1 MHKKRLIAAVVG
13 GMLAAPAAFAQITI
27 SGTVKDGFE
36 MYKLGAGNAGAAAAS
51 SYHYETRV
59 SDQSSRII
67 FSGTQDLGG
76 GTRAW
81 FQLDS
86 RFQSDVGGS
95 TQTANNTL
103 TTVATTGINLWAG
116 GNTGVGLAGDWGKLT
131 IGRWDLHYLEFIP
144 IEFGYA
150 GSLQD
155 LLGAGPMAQVNG
167 STIANGTRTPNVIMW
182 DSANMGGVT
191 ARVAYST
198 AFTTNLTGV
207 TSDEGSGKGTDGS
220 KGGAL
225 TAAVRYSRGPLGL
238 GASYWTATPESGT
251 SKPVGEQ
258 RSLRLWGGYTL
269 PMGLKVGLG
278 FDNSQ
283 RRVAAVLP
291 PPAADGDSLTKRNA
305 FMVPITYSF
314 GNHTAGITL
323 VKVGKLSGPNG
334 GGPTDSTDATA
345 FALGWEYALSKLAT
359 AGVFYAKIDNKANAA
374 YQFFSL
380 SANGATIPA
389 AGESSA
395 QLYAGFSYRF

>member
-1 MHKKRLIAAVVG
+1 MQKKQLIAAVVG
-13 GMLAAPAAFAQITI
+13 GMLIAPAAFAQITI
-27 SGTVKDGFE
+27 SGTIKDGLE
-36 MYKLGAGNAGAAAAS
+36 MYKLGAGKAATPAA
-51 SYHYETRV
+51 SYHYEPRV

-95 TQTANNTL
+95 TQNANITP
-103 TTVATTGINLWAG
+103 TTTGPTTGINLWAG

-207 TSDEGSGKGTDGS
+207 TSDEGSGKGGAGS
-220 KGGAL
+220 SGGAL
-225 TAAVRYSRGPLGL
+225 NAALRWSGGPLAL
-238 GASYWTATPESGT
+238 GASAWSATPEGASSSPAGQQK
-251 SKPVGEQ
+251 SV
-258 RSLRLWGGYTL
+258 RVWGGYTL

-283 RRVAAVLP
+283 RRQAAGE
-291 PPAADGDSLTKRNA
+291 AMTKRNA
-305 FMVPITYSF
+305 FMVPLAYNF
-314 GNHTAGITL
+314 GSHTAYLTL
-323 VKVGKLSGPNG
+323 VKVGKLSGPNAG
-334 GGPTDSTDATA
+334 GATDSTDATA
-345 FALGWEYALSKLAT
+345 YALGWEYALSKLAT
-359 AGVFYAKIDNKANAA
+359 FGVFYAKIDNKANAA
-374 YQFFSL
+374 YNFFSL
-380 SANGATIPA
+380 SANGATAAA
-389 AGESSA
+389 AGESAA
-395 QLYAGFSYRF
+395 QLYTGFSYRF

>member
-1 MHKKRLIAAVVG
+1 MHKKQLIAAVVG
-13 GMLAAPAAFAQITI
+13 GMLAPAAFAQITI
-27 SGTVKDGFE
+27 SGTIKDGLE

-51 SYHYETRV
+51 SYHYEPRV

-95 TQTANNTL
+95 TQNANGS
-103 TTVATTGINLWAG
+103 VTTGINLWAG

-167 STIANGTRTPNVIMW
+167 TNTGTSTSASTIANGTRTPNVIMW
-182 DSANMGGVT
+182 DSANMGGFT

-198 AFTTNLTGV
+198 AFATNLTGV
-207 TSDEGSGKGTDGS
+207 SSNEGSGKGASGS
-220 KGGAL
+220 SGGAV
-225 TAAVRYSRGPLGL
+225 TAAVRYAGGPLAL
-238 GASYWTATPESGT
+238 GASAWSARPESAT
-251 SKPVGEQ
+251 SSPAGQQKSV
-258 RSLRLWGGYTL
+258 RVWGGYTL

-283 RRVAAVLP
+283 RRQAAGE
-291 PPAADGDSLTKRNA
+291 DMTKRNA
-305 FMVPITYSF
+305 FMVPVSYNF
-314 GNHTAGITL
+314 GSHTAYFT
-323 VKVGKLSGPNG
+323 VAKVGKLSGPNAG
-334 GGPTDSTDATA
+334 SPTDSTDAIA
-345 FALGWEYALSKLAT
+345 YGVGWEYALSKLAT
-359 AGVFYAKIDNKANAA
+359 VGAFYAKIDNKANAN
-374 YQFFSL
+374 YNFFSL
-380 SANGATIPA
+380 SANGATA
-389 AGESSA
+389 ATAGESAA

>member
-1 MHKKRLIAAVVG
+1 MHKKRLIAAVAG
-13 GMLAAPAAFAQITI
+13 GMLAVPAVFAQITI

-36 MYKLGAGNAGAAAAS
+36 IYKLGAGKAAAPAA

-95 TQTANNTL
+95 TQTNTG
-103 TTVATTGINLWAG
+103 ATTGINLWAG

-155 LLGAGPMAQVNG
+155 LLGAGPMSQVNATNIG
-167 STIANGTRTPNVIMW
+167 TSLSANVIANGTRTPNVIMW
-182 DSANMGGVT
+182 DSANMGGFT
-191 ARVAYST
+191 ARIAYST

-207 TSDEGSGKGTDGS
+207 SSDEGSGKGGAGS
-220 KGGAL
+220 SGGAVN
-225 TAAVRYSRGPLGL
+225 AALRYAGGPLGL
-238 GASYWTATPESGT
+238 GASYWTATPEGAT
-251 SKPVGEQ
+251 SSPAGQQKSV
-258 RSLRLWGGYTL
+258 RVWGGYTL

-278 FDNSQ
+278 FDGSQ
-283 RRVAAVLP
+283 RRQAA
-291 PPAADGDSLTKRNA
+291 AEAMTKRNA
-305 FMVPITYSF
+305 FMVPLAYNF
-314 GNHTAGITL
+314 GSHTAYFTF
-323 VKVGKLSGPNG
+323 VKVGKLSGPNAG
-334 GGPTDSTDATA
+334 SPTDSTDAIA
-345 FALGWEYALSKLAT
+345 YGVGWEYALSKLAT
-359 AGVFYAKIDNKANAA
+359 VGAFYAKIDNKANAN
-374 YQFFSL
+374 YNFFSL
-380 SANGATIPA
+380 SANGATA
-389 AGESSA
+389 ATAGESAA